1 MMAVWKGRTQDGDN
15 SMKWHQLVSPV
26 TQRLLERQKIRSSQ
40 AVLGMLEVAV
50 PFEAPGQSKLEDAIQ
65 Y

>member
-40 AVLGMLEVAV
+40 AVPGMLEVAV
-50 PFEAPGQSKLEDAIQ
+50 PFEACGQSKLEDAIQ